1 MTDYELTRRDAVIA
15 LAVGGVAAG
24 SALTWDRLRRDDEQ
38 PGLSER
44 QRETLLALADTIY
57 PEAVD
62 NVDAFV
68 ERYVVGK
75 VIDRPTYGR
84 GVATAL
90 DELESY
96 AQTWE
101 EQSFAALDQAGRD
114 ELLREFSV
122 DTADPDPDGRP
133 EERVRYY
140 LVNELQYALYSSPTG
155 GKLVGLENPQGHP
168 GGTESYRQPPD
179 R

>member
-15 LAVGGVAAG
+15 LGIGGVAAG
-24 SALTWDRLRRDDEQ
+24 SALTWDWLRRDDEQ
-38 PGLSER
+38 SGLSER

-57 PEAVD
+57 PDAVD

-75 VIDRPTYGR
+75 IDDRPAYGR
-84 GVATAL
+84 GMATAL
-90 DELESY
+90 DDLESY

-101 EQSFAALDQAGRD
+101 EQSFAALDRAGRD
-114 ELLREFSV
+114 ELLREFGV

-155 GKLVGLENPQGHP
+155 GRLVGLENPQGHP
-168 GGTESYRQPPD
+168 GGTESYRQPPE